1 MTQPATSPVTRYH
14 PVIVA
19 LHWLL
24 TVLIIG
30 SLMLGYFKLAPM
42 TNTDPQK
49 IAVLRVHMA
58 GGMVILVLMAI
69 RLLVRLLTSR
79 PAASHPVLN
88 RWAVLAHYAFYALVV
103 LMAGTGLATAV
114 ISGLNLIVFGGSA
127 DPLPPSLLIYPTR
140 IAHGYVAAALAALIA
155 LHIAAALYHQFVL
168 RDGLF
173 RRMWFGQRTRIKF

>member
-42 TNTDPQK
+42 ANADPQK
-49 IAVLRVHMA
+49 ITILRVHMA
-58 GGMVILVLMAI
+58 GGMVIFVLMAI
-69 RLLVRLLTSR
+69 RFLFRLSTSR
-79 PAASHPVLN
+79 PAAALTPHRKLD
-88 RWAVLAHYAFYALVV
+88 WLAVLAHYAFYALIL
-103 LMAGTGLATAV
+103 LMVATGLATAV
-114 ISGLNLIVFGGSA
+114 ISGLNLIVFGGSGN
-127 DPLPPSLLIYPTR
+127 PLPPSLLIYPTR
-140 IAHGYVAAALAALIA
+140 IAHGYVAAALATLIA
-155 LHIAAALYHQFVL
+155 LHVAAALYHQLVL

-173 RRMWFGQRTRIKF
+173 RRMWFGRRT